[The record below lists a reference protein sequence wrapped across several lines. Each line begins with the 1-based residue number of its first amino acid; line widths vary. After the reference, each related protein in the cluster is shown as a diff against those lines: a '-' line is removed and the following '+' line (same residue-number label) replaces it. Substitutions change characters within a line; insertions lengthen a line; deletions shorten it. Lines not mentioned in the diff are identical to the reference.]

1 MNTHEIMIALRERYA
16 GGDWAFLV
24 EVPNGTGAAKS
35 RSADA
40 IAMSLWPSR
49 GLDLQG
55 FEVKSS
61 RADWIKELKEPGKAE
76 AICKFCDRWWIVV
89 GDKKIVQ
96 PGELPPTW
104 GLMVPR
110 GDKLVV
116 EVDAPKLESQP
127 ITRAFLAGLFRRS
140 MEQLVPKEQRQAF
153 DMKEYQRGRKDGEE
167 AGERFKKA
175 LDEYAAKVRDF
186 EIKSGIRVDSGSWNL
201 GNISRFM
208 GLLKDPEKRR
218 NLRDR
223 LEHEKLIIQNEAD
236 SLKSWISNLDE
247 LEARLNTSSL
257 AEEAT
262 APAGEE
268 RAA

>member
-16 GGDWAFLV
+16 GADWAFLV

-49 GLDLQG
+49 GTDLQG
-55 FEVKSS
+55 FEVKAS
-61 RADWIKELKEPGKAE
+61 RTDWMKELKEPGKAE

-89 GDKKIVQ
+89 GDRKIIQ

-116 EVDAPKLESQP
+116 EVEAPKLESQP
-127 ITRAFLAGLFRRS
+127 ISRAFLAGLFRRS

-175 LDEYAAKVRDF
+175 LDEYVAKVQEF
-186 EIKSGIRVDSGSWNL
+186 QNKTGLLVDAAEWNL
-201 GNISRFM
+201 GNIGRVM
-208 GLLKDPEKRR
+208 GFLKDPQKRR

-223 LEHEKLIIQNEAD
+223 LEHEKFIIQNEAD
-236 SLKSWISNLDE
+236 SLKSWIENLDE
-247 LEARLNTSSL
+247 LEVRLKTSSL
-257 AEEAT
+257 AGEAP
-262 APAGEE
+262 AAAGEE